1 MNHVVSLLLFET
13 LMTYNYKLS
22 VFNTNSLI
30 VFLNYQHICS
40 SAFTFVLA
48 RNSSFPDDKHYINIG
63 HIMYKWYIPKKVKYR
78 EREREY
84 FKCHWEHEQTTSY
97 HSTFFVVLLQ
107 KPAHDGF
114 A

>member
-22 VFNTNSLI
+22 DFNTNSLI

-48 RNSSFPDDKHYINIG
+48 RNSSFPDDKHYVNIG
-63 HIMYKWYIPKKVKYR
+63 HIMYKWYIPKKLKYR
-78 EREREY
+78 ERERV
-84 FKCHWEHEQTTSY
+84 F
-97 HSTFFVVLLQ
+97 
-107 KPAHDGF
+107 
-114 A
+114 